1 MTKSKIIGLA
11 GVVALGLPAAG
22 VAHDNGRGT
31 DNNVKQGHQGHHG
44 HHGHHGHGKA
54 KRDLLFGGTLTSVDA
69 AAGTAVV
76 QVTKTNRGARA
87 WDEKAVS
94 FTLAGAKLNVADR
107 NANGAL
113 DAGDLVAGDK
123 VIVKV
128 RLAKGATAAE
138 PFAAAKLHDV
148 TAPRARDASFRAD
161 RHECS
166 KDKAAR

>member
-31 DNNVKQGHQGHHG
+31 DNNDVKQGHRGHHG
-44 HHGHHGHGKA
+44 HHKA

-107 NANGAL
+107 NANGTL
-113 DAGDLVAGDK
+113 DAGDLAAGDK

-128 RLAKGATAAE
+128 RLAKDATAAE